1 MPTLPLRPA
10 WLRTLLPALAVVA
23 LSVAAGWWLGQ
34 RQLPKPPPVD
44 GRRAALS
51 REAAL
56 LQKRVDALQATP
68 SERQRL
74 LELLVGLDRKPE
86 AMAQLERFA
95 DQNPQQWSLRL
106 MLAELRRD
114 QGDRRG
120 AERELR
126 QILTQRPGQIE
137 ALQLMALVLLEQG
150 RGPEAEALVKGA
162 YAASSKAPAKPE
174 AISQGL
180 LLAEVQQR
188 RNLPAAAEA
197 TYRQLLISF
206 PSDQRPPLALA
217 MLRHQQGNLSGA
229 LQALDQARE
238 RGKPDGPNRA
248 TLDRLAAE
256 WRLKALRQ
264 PPSPAQATPQP
275 GQKASPP
282 VGGGSGPLA
291 P

>member
-23 LSVAAGWWLGQ
+23 LSVGAGWWLGQ
-34 RQLPKPPPVD
+34 RQLVQPPPVD
-44 GRRAALS
+44 PRRAALT

-56 LQKRVDALQATP
+56 LQKRVEALQATP
-68 SERQRL
+68 QDQQRL
-74 LELLVGLDRKPE
+74 LELLVGLERKPE
-86 AMAQLERFA
+86 AMALLEGLA
-95 DQNPQQWSLRL
+95 DREPQQWSLRL

-126 QILTQRPGQIE
+126 QILHQRPAQIE
-137 ALQLMALVLLEQG
+137 ALQLMSLVLLEQE
-150 RGPEAEALVKGA
+150 RGAEAEALVKTA
-162 YAASSKAPAKPE
+162 YTASSKPPYKAE
-174 AISQGL
+174 ALGQGL

-188 RNLPAAAEA
+188 RKLPSAAEA
-197 TYRQLLISF
+197 TYRQLMVTF
-206 PSDQRPPLALA
+206 PSDQRPPLGLAL
-217 MLRHQQGNLSGA
+217 LRHQQGEIKEA
-229 LQALDQARE
+229 LVALDQARE
-238 RGKPDGPNRA
+238 RAKGDGPNRQ

-264 PPSPAQATPQP
+264 PP
-275 GQKASPP
+275 QKAGVKPPPGSPVSP
-282 VGGGSGPLA
+282 QAGGGSGPQA